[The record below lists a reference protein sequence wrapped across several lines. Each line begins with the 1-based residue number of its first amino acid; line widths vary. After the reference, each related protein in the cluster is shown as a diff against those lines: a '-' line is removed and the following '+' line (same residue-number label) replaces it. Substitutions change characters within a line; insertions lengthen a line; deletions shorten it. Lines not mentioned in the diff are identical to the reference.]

1 MSVPAQVRQRAPRP
15 PPGPPVEVMI
25 WRVKPKETGRGEHRE
40 LVDTVKAL
48 RWEYVWQYRH
58 PGPGRYR
65 CEFRDARRQIV
76 KVQYINAMPREQEE
90 GSCPPRGAT
99 ARPNGPSPL
108 QSMPGTNRHRRWEQ
122 HREATQAAARAAEQ
136 QRDLPRKAS
145 EPRRY
150 PPLSPPGVAPQG
162 TFWRLRK
169 NDKWEPVRAEAITQL
184 RNYALLST
192 PQGEY
197 IYAADAPDGRWPGYE
212 WRQLQNGARCLVS
225 RN

>member
-1 MSVPAQVRQRAPRP
+1 VSVPAQVRQRAPRP

-76 KVQYINAMPREQEE
+76 KVQYINAMPREQ
-90 GSCPPRGAT
+90 GGGIVPTKGRYRPPKRTVPPPVDAWDQQT
-99 ARPNGPSPL
+99 P
-108 QSMPGTNRHRRWEQ
+108 TVEQ

-197 IYAADAPDGRWPGYE
+197 IYVYAPDGRWPGYE

>member
-1 MSVPAQVRQRAPRP
+1 MPT
-15 PPGPPVEVMI
+15 
-25 WRVKPKETGRGEHRE
+25 K
-40 LVDTVKAL
+40 
-48 RWEYVWQYRH
+48 
-58 PGPGRYR
+58 GRYR
-65 CEFRDARRQIV
+65 PPKRTVPPPVDAWDQQTPTV
-76 KVQYINAMPREQEE
+76 
-90 GSCPPRGAT
+90 
-99 ARPNGPSPL
+99 
-108 QSMPGTNRHRRWEQ
+108 EQ

-197 IYAADAPDGRWPGYE
+197 IYVYAPDGRWPGYE